1 MTNTIKGAIL
11 INNHKF
17 AEDWETT
24 QSHINW
30 WADEHQQLKG
40 YVIELKGLSS
50 LQQTALQ
57 SCQNQIAGLEE
68 TVEQL
73 VAMVCKLES
82 SVCCCCDWLLLPG
95 LHFAEG
101 EKVVVDLE
109 EGDDE
114 EEDSLKYET
123 EVETSDPSYMTLP
136 STGGCT
142 KPSPHPSCSPTP
154 EDSNPET
161 NVVLQMSLIEAHIE
175 AFLAEADDTGDKDPY
190 TQWAHGEYIVGTE
203 NT

>member
-1 MTNTIKGAIL
+1 M
-11 INNHKF
+11 
-17 AEDWETT
+17 
-24 QSHINW
+24 
-30 WADEHQQLKG
+30 
-40 YVIELKGLSS
+40 
-50 LQQTALQ
+50 
-57 SCQNQIAGLEE
+57 
-68 TVEQL
+68 
-73 VAMVCKLES
+73 
-82 SVCCCCDWLLLPG
+82 
-95 LHFAEG
+95 
-101 EKVVVDLE
+101 VDLE

-114 EEDSLKYET
+114 EEDSLKYEI

-175 AFLAEADDTGDKDPY
+175 AFLAEADDTEDKDPY
-190 TQWAHGEYIVGTE
+190 TQWAHGEYIVGTD